1 MDTKER
7 EKAIRNVTLKGG
19 AVNVALLIFKFVAG
33 VLGHS
38 SAMIADAVHS
48 LSDFLTDIVVIVFV
62 HLSEKPED
70 EDHDYG
76 HGKYETMATSIIGVA
91 LLLVGLLIF
100 YQGAQ
105 KIIAFAQGQVLASP
119 GMIALIAAV
128 ASVVLKEWCY
138 RFTVAV
144 GNKFDSQAVVA
155 NAWHHRSDAFS
166 SIGTTLGIGGAV
178 LLGPHWAVLDAI
190 AAVAVSFFIIKT
202 AYELVSHATGEL
214 LEQSLPKDVED
225 KIQEIAESVDGVSEM
240 HNLRTRRI
248 GSHYAIE
255 MHIRM
260 RGDMTLYESHHLTT
274 VIEQRLK
281 QEFGRETHI
290 GIHVEPL
297 KVDGKYAVPEN

>member
-105 KIIAFAQGQVLASP
+105 KIIAFAQGQVLSSP